1 MDMMR
6 TRPGGTTPAAISPW
20 NANLEEGLAAVFDGL
35 KTDKLPDA
43 IAWCKKMGADTVADS

>member
-1 MDMMR
+1 MMR